1 VLLAEKAA
9 ELWLCILQ
17 LLCLLCLLVSGAR
30 AWSEPG
36 AWSAQVTQ
44 PHGSQVG
51 DCRYLGTGLCGWEGA
66 AVSDPAMQSRT
77 ESCLQSLFGACR
89 NLKP

>member
-1 VLLAEKAA
+1 MLLAEKGA

-44 PHGSQVG
+44 PHGS
-51 DCRYLGTGLCGWEGA
+51 RGTIDTWEQDSVARKG
-66 AVSDPAMQSRT
+66 
-77 ESCLQSLFGACR
+77 LQSLILQCR
-89 NLKP
+89 AGLRAVCSLCLELVGI

>member
-1 VLLAEKAA
+1 MLLAEKGA

-36 AWSAQVTQ
+36 TWSAQVTQ

-51 DCRYLGTGLCGWEGA
+51 DCRYLGTGLCGREGA
-66 AVSDPAMQSRT
+66 AVSDPAMQRAVCSL
-77 ESCLQSLFGACR
+77 CLELVGI
-89 NLKP
+89 